1 MKLRILSAL
10 AALFVSLSAL
20 GVDMTLIEK
29 RLTTTGVEGWIHGD
43 FAAPGYYVFTYRNP
57 EDFFDYVEMSLITE
71 DAALTRQLDKLHR
84 HDKIRVVG
92 EFLKNPSPQKH
103 IKAHSIEVLQT
114 YQNPYP
120 TEGHTYTAS
129 VPADLVGK
137 SSADFLLHAVAG
149 DGHILVVEYND
160 VVLPV
165 YVKNEKLTQDLFRND
180 IVQLKFK
187 VREEPD
193 QPIHLAL
200 SEKESEPVKVIESI
214 RSLHG
219 KKGTLEG
226 ALILFPRSP
235 EILFNVFAVQQN
247 LPSGLSRQFTLVN
260 FDSPDEFAKIRKK
273 LQNAWDEHPGEYT
286 NGRNK
291 LVSKV
296 VHVKATGTF
305 NEVSANQANPQILLE
320 SADSIE
326 LTIEPTQAPNLKT
339 PTFE

>member
-1 MKLRILSAL
+1 MRLRIFSAL
-10 AALFVSLSAL
+10 AALLVSFSAL

-29 RLTTTGVEGWIHGD
+29 QLTTTGVEGWIHGG

-71 DAALTRQLDKLHR
+71 DAAITRQLDDLDKLKR
-84 HDKIRVVG
+84 HDKIRVKG

-103 IKAHSIEVLQT
+103 IKAHSIEVIQT

-120 TEGHTYTAS
+120 MEDHIYSAS
-129 VPADLVGK
+129 VPADLAGK
-137 SSADFLLHAVAG
+137 SSAPFLVHAVAG

-165 YVKNEKLTQDLFRND
+165 YVKNAKLAQGLFRGD
-180 IVQLKFK
+180 VVELKFK

-193 QPIHLAL
+193 QPLHLSL
-200 SEKESEPVKVIESI
+200 EEKDPEPLKVIESI
-214 RSLHG
+214 RSIHG

-226 ALILFPRSP
+226 ALILFPKSP
-235 EILFNVFAVQQN
+235 EILFNVFAVQQL
-247 LPSGLSRQFTLVN
+247 LPGGLNRQFTLVN
-260 FDSPDEFAKIRKK
+260 FDSPEEFAKIRNK
-273 LQNAWDEHPGEYT
+273 LQNTWDQHPGEYT

-296 VHVKATGTF
+296 IRVKATGTF
-305 NEVSANQANPQILLE
+305 NEVSENQANPQILLD

-326 LTIEPTQAPNLKT
+326 FTTEAPK
-339 PTFE
+339 PFK